1 MQIIFVDK
9 YVLTQVDQHNIV
21 NGKKYLTYAEK
32 IDMAAYANVDTSL
45 VLLNMASITWKFVNM
60 V

>member
-21 NGKKYLTYAEK
+21 NGKKYLIYAEK